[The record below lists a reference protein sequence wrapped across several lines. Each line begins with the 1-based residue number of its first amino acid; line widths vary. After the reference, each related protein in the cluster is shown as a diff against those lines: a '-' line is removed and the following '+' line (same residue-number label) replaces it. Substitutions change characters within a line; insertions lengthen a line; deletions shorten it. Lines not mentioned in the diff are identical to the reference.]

1 MQFDPGFF
9 EREDVAA
16 IGGEFGIIGE
26 ITVIKLLCAVHKAG
40 YYLMWTHR
48 SKMAF
53 MRSVQ
58 GLTPEL
64 LDRIVERLA
73 EYGFFSRQ
81 KLKKDGVLTSA
92 DIQWQHLKRMGLARA
107 RRQTEWPYLLV
118 DLVDSG
124 VVPAVRDVN
133 GPDEPCGVPLSIDPH
148 KPRDSQKYLKI
159 RIPSA
164 DSSLYL
170 YRRVPNPDYRAP
182 SSATVGNVSEARF
195 RI

>member
-26 ITVIKLLCAVHKAG
+26 MTVIKLLCAVHKAG

-81 KLKKDGVLTSA
+81 KLKDRKS
-92 DIQWQHLKRMGLARA
+92 
-107 RRQTEWPYLLV
+107 
-118 DLVDSG
+118 
-124 VVPAVRDVN
+124 VV
-133 GPDEPCGVPLSIDPH
+133 
-148 KPRDSQKYLKI
+148 
-159 RIPSA
+159 
-164 DSSLYL
+164 
-170 YRRVPNPDYRAP
+170 
-182 SSATVGNVSEARF
+182 
-195 RI
+195 

>member
-26 ITVIKLLCAVHKAG
+26 MTVIKLLCAVHKAG

-81 KLKKDGVLTSA
+81 K
-92 DIQWQHLKRMGLARA
+92 
-107 RRQTEWPYLLV
+107 TEKGRGV
-118 DLVDSG
+118 DLG
-124 VVPAVRDVN
+124 RHPAAAFEAHGAGACAAADRMA
-133 GPDEPCGVPLSIDPH
+133 I
-148 KPRDSQKYLKI
+148 
-159 RIPSA
+159 SA
-164 DSSLYL
+164 C
-170 YRRVPNPDYRAP
+170 
-182 SSATVGNVSEARF
+182 
-195 RI
+195 